1 MTIQAKPPSPA
12 PGRWW
17 SARSWPPSS
26 WRPIPQ
32 SADGHADTDHRRA
45 GRHDRGSHADIRGR
59 AILSL
64 TGRPPLSRYA
74 GTTVQG
80 ARVRVQLVEPNEG
93 F

>member
-45 GRHDRGSHADIRGR
+45 AATTGDRMLTSEVGRSCR
-59 AILSL
+59 
-64 TGRPPLSRYA
+64 
-74 GTTVQG
+74 
-80 ARVRVQLVEPNEG
+80 
-93 F
+93 